1 MSSVM
6 FTVIWTDF
14 GYGNIF
20 VLLKLDAIWTSWVV
34 LTLDVADEVNI
45 IYIHSPLCRL
55 PSTSLNA
62 SVYLEDFDKLLE
74 WDKHD
79 LLNNSR

>member
-1 MSSVM
+1 MSTITLS
-6 FTVIWTDF
+6 
-14 GYGNIF
+14 G
-20 VLLKLDAIWTSWVV
+20 LLKGDSWVLV
-34 LTLDVADEVNI
+34 GQVNI
-45 IYIHSPLCRL
+45 IHILFIFIPMLLLCRL

>member
-1 MSSVM
+1 M
-6 FTVIWTDF
+6 FRVIWTDF
-14 GYGNIF
+14 GYGND
-20 VLLKLDAIWTSWVV
+20 LLKLTAIFNFMGCLVFI
-34 LTLDVADEVNI
+34 LEVADDEVNI
-45 IYIHSPLCRL
+45 IYFHSRLCRL

>member
-1 MSSVM
+1 MSTITLS
-6 FTVIWTDF
+6 
-14 GYGNIF
+14 G
-20 VLLKLDAIWTSWVV
+20 LLKGDSWVLV
-34 LTLDVADEVNI
+34 GQVNI
-45 IYIHSPLCRL
+45 IYILFIFIPMLLLCRL